1 LRGRVVDGSGI
12 NPLVGVNVKV
22 KTDSVTVLLQT
33 QTDVDGK
40 FVFANLSQEN
50 ITIEVLCMG
59 YSPFSTSVRGNNTD
73 LDLGVISLKPSSITL
88 DEVTVTGNRTIELA
102 DKYLIFPTEQELKR
116 TSELIELLNELKINM
131 PGLKVNESQQTL
143 YVDGGKPILMLNG
156 KEVGMDKIR
165 NVDHRRIQR
174 IEYSNVSGI
183 RYLDRGAT
191 GVINFIMNGLHDG
204 GLVSVNTNN
213 ALTTFRNRAN
223 INGTYHVGKSEWSIN
238 YNTLWRK

>member
-1 LRGRVVDGSGI
+1 MKCTKLRIFIRCLCTILFSVVCLQCKAYGLRGRVVDASGI

-73 LDLGVISLKPSSITL
+73 LDLGVISLKSSSITL
-88 DEVTVTGNRTIELA
+88 GEVTVTGSRTIELA

-116 TSELIELLNELKINM
+116 TSELIC
-131 PGLKVNESQQTL
+131 
-143 YVDGGKPILMLNG
+143 
-156 KEVGMDKIR
+156 
-165 NVDHRRIQR
+165 
-174 IEYSNVSGI
+174 
-183 RYLDRGAT
+183 
-191 GVINFIMNGLHDG
+191 
-204 GLVSVNTNN
+204 
-213 ALTTFRNRAN
+213 
-223 INGTYHVGKSEWSIN
+223 
-238 YNTLWRK
+238 